1 MTKQRK
7 TWIILGVVGGFLFLI
22 AVEIIV
28 AGLLLSRTKQSRQAR
43 ANSWQQS
50 PGRQDQQRQQRWP
63 NEAPPPVQAYQ
74 GGTAARSPSAPVKPT
89 GPRAAAPEFTV
100 AGGVFTKG
108 VTVTLQTKATNAV
121 IRYTLNSI
129 EPDERSEIYS
139 APIAI
144 SQSTVVQAR
153 AFEPGLA
160 YSPTAAQTYTM
171 LDSDLAS
178 FNSNLPLVI
187 LETFGHYV
195 SHDSAVPISARFIR
209 PVNGRAALTG
219 PADYDGRGDLKQRG
233 FTSLRQPKQSFTF
246 KSRDDGDKVDAAL
259 FGMPEESDWV
269 LYAPYSD
276 KTLMRDALA
285 YELAGQM
292 GRYAPR
298 TRFVEAFVNRAGGKL
313 SMQRD
318 YVGVYVLIEKIKRDK
333 NRVNIHKLGT
343 NDNTEP
349 NISGGYIFKRDHD
362 GMPWGGGGFNRNVR
376 GQRQVVSSSGEQG
389 FSTAS
394 GLQLFFVDPKG
405 SDLTAPQKQW
415 LATYMSRF
423 ERALQGSNFA
433 DPAEGYAKYLDADSF
448 IDHFWL
454 VEATKNIDGFR
465 YSCFLTKD
473 RGGKLKVEPPWD
485 WNLSFGNADY
495 YDAYETTGWYYTLL
509 RDSEISW
516 FNRLDEDPEFHQ
528 KHIDRWAELRRTVFQ
543 PEAVC
548 RRVDEM
554 AAQLNEAQARNFNRW
569 RILGREV
576 KPNYYVGATWQAEL
590 DWMKNW
596 IRQRIAWIDSQYPA
610 APTLSEK
617 SGPLPPDA
625 KLAIKANTS
634 VIYYTIDGSDPRVA
648 GGGVSGAA
656 RRYESPLTNSA
667 PLRLVARAKRGN
679 AWSGPVRGEFT
690 ASAKK

>member
-7 TWIILGVVGGFLFLI
+7 TWIILGVVGGFLLLI

-28 AGLLLSRTKQSRQAR
+28 AGLLLSRGRQSRQTR
-43 ANSWQQS
+43 PTSWQQAP
-50 PGRQDQQRQQRWP
+50 PGRQNQQRSQQQP
-63 NEAPPPVQAYQ
+63 GQFSQ
-74 GGTAARSPSAPVKPT
+74 GRTAARPQIAPKPT
-89 GPRAAAPEFTV
+89 GPRAAAPEFSV
-100 AGGVFTKG
+100 AGGVFTKE
-108 VTVTLQTKATNAV
+108 VTVTLKAKATNAT

-129 EPDERSEIYS
+129 EPDERSQIYS
-139 APIAI
+139 TPIAI
-144 SQSTVVQAR
+144 SQTTVVQAK

-178 FNSNLPLVI
+178 FDSNLPLII
-187 LETFGHYV
+187 LQTFGHYV
-195 SHDSAVPISARFIR
+195 SQESAVPISARFIR

-233 FTSLRQPKQSFTF
+233 FTSLRQPKQSFNF
-246 KSRDDGDKVDAAL
+246 KARDDGDKVDTAL

-298 TRFVEAFVNRAGGKL
+298 TRFVEVFVNRAGGKL

-362 GMPWGGGGFNRNVR
+362 GMPWGGGFNRNSR
-376 GQRQVVSSSGEQG
+376 GQRQYAASDAEQG

-394 GLQLFFVDPKG
+394 GLQLFFVDPKE

-415 LATYMSRF
+415 LATYVSRF
-423 ERALQGSNFA
+423 ERALRGPNFA
-433 DPAEGYAKYLDADSF
+433 DPAEGYAKYLDAASF

-465 YSCFLTKD
+465 YSCFMTKD
-473 RGGKLKVEPPWD
+473 RGGKIKVEPPWD

-495 YDAYETTGWYYTLL
+495 YEAHETEGWYYPLL

-528 KHIDRWAELRRTVFQ
+528 QHIDRWAELRRTVFQ

-554 AAQLNEAQARNFNRW
+554 AAQLQEAQARNFNRW
-569 RILGREV
+569 RILGREI
-576 KPNYYVGATWQAEL
+576 KPNYYVGPTWQAEL

-596 IRQRIAWIDSQYPA
+596 IRQRIAWIDRQYPA

-617 SGPLPPDA
+617 DGPILAAA
-625 KLAIKANTS
+625 KVTIKANTS
-634 VIYYTIDGSDPRVA
+634 VIYYTTDGTDPRA
-648 GGGVSGAA
+648 PGGGVSTAA

-667 PLRLVARAKRGN
+667 PFRLVARAKRGS

-690 ASAKK
+690 AAAQK